1 MKKSE
6 ILIQKIELDYLEHVE
21 SDLEKRKLLL
31 PLTKKTQIKAL
42 MWNLLYLKKY
52 SCLFSYN
59 DYSEIV
65 DIWLSRIK

>member
-42 MWNLLYLKKY
+42 IWNLLYSKKY
-52 SCLFSYN
+52 SDLFSYN

-65 DIWLSRIK
+65 DILK